1 MEIPT
6 IVLPDIKKIET
17 VEIPIPTADVPY
29 YKPMVVPPSDLR
41 DQEDEPV
48 KTVEEKPPEPPT
60 LKIPFIKQLVPQP
73 SAEVVVTAVTTAVTA
88 VAATTLTQP
97 LIENIR
103 KRAQKFIQ
111 GKINKWRQNRQKK
124 KGIFTKLKE
133 NVDDHEEQMAILGAA
148 VRLGV
153 VIWSGVII
161 TLAYVELPMV
171 KKSATAGDIT
181 FVASIFTGAL
191 ATFGLSTGNGK
202 KDKKEPTTP
211 KK

>member
-1 MEIPT
+1 MEVPT
-6 IVLPDIKKIET
+6 IVLPDAVQIET
-17 VEIPIPTADVPY
+17 VEIPLHTADVPY
-29 YKPMVVPPSDLR
+29 YKHMVVPPSDLR

-60 LKIPFIKQLVPQP
+60 LKLPFIKQPVPQP

-124 KGIFTKLKE
+124 KE
-133 NVDDHEEQMAILGAA
+133 
-148 VRLGV
+148 
-153 VIWSGVII
+153 S
-161 TLAYVELPMV
+161 LPSS
-171 KKSATAGDIT
+171 KKM
-181 FVASIFTGAL
+181 
-191 ATFGLSTGNGK
+191 
-202 KDKKEPTTP
+202 
-211 KK
+211 

>member
-6 IVLPDIKKIET
+6 IVLPDIVDIKTI
-17 VEIPIPTADVPY
+17 EIPLPTADVPY
-29 YKPMVVPPSDLR
+29 YEPMVVPPSDLR
-41 DQEDEPV
+41 DHEEEPV

-60 LKIPFIKQLVPQP
+60 LKIPFIKQPVPQP

-124 KGIFTKLKE
+124 KE
-133 NVDDHEEQMAILGAA
+133 
-148 VRLGV
+148 
-153 VIWSGVII
+153 S
-161 TLAYVELPMV
+161 LPSS
-171 KKSATAGDIT
+171 KKM
-181 FVASIFTGAL
+181 
-191 ATFGLSTGNGK
+191 
-202 KDKKEPTTP
+202 
-211 KK
+211 